1 MSRIRVLSVASEVYP
16 LVKTGGLADV
26 AGALPKAL
34 AAEDVA
40 VTTFVPG
47 YPAVLAALA
56 NTPPTVLTVDDLFG
70 GSARVLAAASC
81 GLDLLVLDAPHLFAR
96 AGNPYLG
103 PDGRDW
109 PDNALRFAA
118 FARVAAQV
126 ASGAVN
132 GYRPDAVHAHDW
144 QAGLVPAY
152 LHYTTTAVPP
162 SVITVHNLAFQGLF
176 ARELLPALGLPPQA
190 YSVDGVEYFGNVGY
204 LKAGLQFADRI
215 TTVSPTY
222 AAEIV
227 TPDGGM
233 GLDGLLRKRAS
244 VLFGILNGIDVD
256 VWNPATDRH
265 LAARYDAE
273 HIEARAANTAAVQKK
288 FGLDAD
294 PHALCIGVISR
305 LTEQKG
311 LDLVIGALRHL
322 LDTGAQLAL
331 LGAGDAALER
341 AFAGAA
347 KANPGRIGAVI
358 GYDET
363 LAHQIQAGASA
374 LLVPSRFEPC
384 GLTQLCALRYG
395 AVPVVARVGGLA
407 DTVIDANEMGL
418 AAGVATGIQ
427 FAPPALEPFER
438 ALTRT
443 AALFRDRAAWSQTRA
458 NGMRADVSW
467 RRPAHKY
474 ANLYRD
480 AIAARTNR

>member
-1 MSRIRVLSVASEVYP
+1 MPRIRVLSAASEVYP

-47 YPAVLAALA
+47 YPAVLNALGHA
-56 NTPPTVLTVDDLFG
+56 EAVSSLDGLFG
-70 GSARVLAAASC
+70 GDARVLAGSAG
-81 GLDLLVLDAPHLFAR
+81 GLDLLVFDAPHLFGR
-96 AGNPYLG
+96 DGNPYVG

-118 FARVAAQV
+118 FARAA
-126 ASGAVN
+126 ARIAGGAVR
-132 GYRPDAVHAHDW
+132 GYRPDVVHAHDW

-152 LHYTTTAVPP
+152 LHHAKTPVPP

-176 ARELLPALGLPPQA
+176 SPALLPALELPPEA
-190 YSVDGVEYFGNVGY
+190 YSVDGVEFYGNISY

-227 TPDGGM
+227 TAQGGM
-233 GLDGLLRKRAS
+233 GLDGLLRKRAA
-244 VLFGILNGIDVD
+244 VLSGILNGIDVG
-256 VWNPATDRH
+256 VWNPSTDPH
-265 LAARYDAE
+265 LAANYDVE
-273 HIEARAANTAAVQKK
+273 HVDGRAANTTALQKRLGLAV
-288 FGLDAD
+288 D
-294 PHALCIGVISR
+294 PHALLIGVVSR

-311 LDLVIGALRHL
+311 LDLLIGALRSL
-322 LDTGAQLAL
+322 MESGAQLAV
-331 LGAGDAALER
+331 LGAGEAALER

-347 KANPGRIGAVI
+347 KAHPGRIGVAI
-358 GYDET
+358 GYDES

-395 AVPVVARVGGLA
+395 AVPVVTRVGGLA
-407 DTVIDANEMGL
+407 DTVIDANEMAL
-418 AAGVATGIQ
+418 DAGVATGIQ
-427 FAPPALEPFER
+427 FAPPAAEMLEH
-438 ALTRT
+438 ALART
-443 AALFRDRAAWSQTRA
+443 AALFRDRTAWSRTRENA
-458 NGMRADVSW
+458 MRTDVSW
-467 RRPAHKY
+467 RRPAHRY

-480 AIAARTNR
+480 VIASRTNR